1 MTGDSLISL
10 RERIRSDIE
19 ELAAFILGLD
29 LFGQVLDGNT
39 IHFDVFASLQRTA
52 KTCKASQVLSRTH
65 LYASSLASCR
75 TATEQM
81 TSNFLNLRAEGVYY
95 FVPFAT
101 FEDAVEWIQQT
112 KKTISSESDFSFVG
126 APQRCPVR
134 DKLPCVPVI
143 MRNVL
148 SVDSGTR
155 KVPFPGVRLLSVID
169 QHRHDHS
176 AKGDFFRGHA
186 FPYVGDKNA
195 RLDQKHRY
203 HHHFRWRALL
213 DAMKAHELFAQEF
226 IERLDRH
233 YSYLSLFAHGTPN
246 TDNYLSTN
254 RTERHF
260 ESQCLELMIDLYCYC
275 ILFQEIKSL
284 EIYERTTGG
293 IATGARTLMES
304 HHERFQ
310 GRVDALGFVDAQP
323 HKYDKFQD
331 SSYRSGLKFA
341 SGDPGFLRE
350 DSRPHLDVDVLRRI
364 TSVFRPTFSLEN
376 STSYEPPTVP

>member
-1 MTGDSLISL
+1 MNGDSLISL
-10 RERIRSDIE
+10 QERIRSDID
-19 ELAAFILGLD
+19 ELATFIISLD
-29 LFGQVLDGNT
+29 SIGQVLDGNT
-39 IHFDVFASLQRTA
+39 IHFDVFAALRRTA
-52 KTCKASQVLSRTH
+52 NTCMASQVLSESR

-75 TATEQM
+75 TAAEQM

-95 FVPFAT
+95 FIPFAT
-101 FEDAVEWIQQT
+101 SNDAAEWVQKT
-112 KKTISSESDFSFVG
+112 KKTISDGSDFSFVG
-126 APQRCPVR
+126 APQRCTVR
-134 DKLPCVPVI
+134 DNLPCVPVI

-148 SVDSGTR
+148 SVDSGEQ

-186 FPYVGDKNA
+186 FPYVGDRNA
-195 RLDQKHRY
+195 RLDQKHRH
-203 HHHFRWRALL
+203 HHHFRWRSLL
-213 DAMKAHELFAQEF
+213 DAMKAHELFEQEF

-246 TDNYLSTN
+246 TDNYLLTN
-254 RTERHF
+254 RMGNNF

-284 EIYERTTGG
+284 EIYERTSGG
-293 IATGARTLMES
+293 ISTDARTLMES
-304 HHERFQ
+304 HRVRFQ
-310 GRVDALGFVDAQP
+310 NRVDVLGFVDAHP
-323 HKYDKFQD
+323 HEYDKFQD
-331 SSYRSGLKFA
+331 FSYRNGLRFA

-364 TSVFRPTFSLEN
+364 TSVLRPTFSLEN
-376 STSYEPPTVP
+376 STSYEPPTIP